1 MSLYSPFTL
10 VHFEEVCSKLE
21 EKYFFEFDNGRFLW
35 RQNQSITIPTL
46 LIVNI
51 LRSERSEAWDLFCQF
66 IEEMQYDMT
75 TKEHQLL
82 SSVLIGDSHQQLDFD
97 KYNVY
102 AENAAVSTKGKK
114 KYRIPDLMIVQE
126 PEKRDENG
134 CLVNPI
140 IIAEILSTGTSKADK
155 TEKLEEYK
163 EIESL
168 QEYVIF
174 EQNQI
179 GVKQFSRSTDWQ
191 EKEFSKAEET
201 VELTSVGIK
210 WSLEKIYRKIK

>member
-35 RQNQSITIPTL
+35 RQNQSITVPTL

-66 IEEMQYDMT
+66 IEEMEYDMT
-75 TKEHQLL
+75 TKERQHL
-82 SSVLIGDSHQQLDFD
+82 SSALSLETAKQLD
-97 KYNVY
+97 
-102 AENAAVSTKGKK
+102 AENMNLYIENVAVSTKGKK
-114 KYRIPDLMIVQE
+114 KYRVPDLMIVQE

-134 CLVNPI
+134 YLLNPI
-140 IIAEILSTGTSKADK
+140 VIAEILSNGTQETDR

-174 EQNQI
+174 EQNHI
-179 GVKQFSRSTDWQ
+179 GVKQFSRSADWQ

-201 VELTSVGIK
+201 VKLPSVGLK

>member
-1 MSLYSPFTL
+1 MSLYSPFT
-10 VHFEEVCSKLE
+10 VAHFEEVYTKLGD
-21 EKYFFEFDNGRFLW
+21 KHFFEFDNGRFLW
-35 RQNQSITIPTL
+35 RQNQKLTVPTL
-46 LIVNI
+46 LIVNL
-51 LRSERSEAWDLFCQF
+51 LRSEHEEAWELFCQF

-82 SSVLIGDSHQQLDFD
+82 SSALVLETAKQVDAEKMNLYIE
-97 KYNVY
+97 NV
-102 AENAAVSTKGKK
+102 AIHTKGTK
-114 KYRIPDLMIVQE
+114 KYRVPDLIITKE
-126 PEKRDENG
+126 PENRNEKGALLNP
-134 CLVNPI
+134 LV
-140 IIAEILSTGTSKADK
+140 IAEILSPGTEETDK

-179 GVKQFSRSTDWQ
+179 GVKQFSRSADWQ
-191 EKEFSKAEET
+191 EKHFSQAEDT
-201 VELTSVGIK
+201 VELSCVGIK